1 MDREF
6 HRRWQGIALVAWL
19 ICCPSVSIAQQPTE
33 PADPTSATPP
43 AASPMPEPSPLVGDP
58 KTPEE
63 LFEAA
68 VLMAGIVRPDLA
80 AMYLDKLVGMEL
92 DDEALLAL
100 RDKFGAAP
108 MLRLLNIKELKASAE
123 KLLDRTNV
131 VVARRASD
139 PARALR
145 LLQKLDGKDPDQQ
158 AAGLFELRALG
169 ERAVPGLLA
178 VLSDP
183 AQQAHH
189 ESVLATLVQVGPPAI
204 PLLIGGLQSPDAE
217 FRAQIVTVLGY
228 LRAQQAAPYLWHQAL
243 SPSEP
248 DAMRA
253 TARMAL
259 GRIFQVPESGVDR
272 IASQG
277 TIAKLTQIAGRHF
290 RHEQAWP
297 VDEQGRVTLWMW
309 NADQKTVVPTPHTPG
324 DASDITGLLLARQA
338 LSLAPDVRKV
348 QVLYLSLALT
358 SEIHRAGFDQPLPT
372 GPGTAHDL
380 ALSVGPAVVLDVL
393 SESLAASRPETA
405 VAALRVIEQ
414 IGTRAQLAGTDGKRS
429 PILAALD
436 YPDPRVQFA
445 AASAI
450 LQFDPQSDFR
460 GATRVVE
467 VLKRAAASNP
477 RPHAVVG
484 EVSAARAALIG
495 GFLRDL
501 GYEPLVH
508 LSGREAFRA
517 AASRADVELVV
528 LHPNIIRWALS
539 ETLANL
545 RADSRTAGI
554 PIVVHGPGE
563 LQSRLRTQ
571 IGNYRLVSYA
581 HGAEVTDDF
590 ESQVRPFLAQI
601 KTPAMS
607 DTERAGL
614 RKDAIGWL
622 AHIAAGRRTRI
633 FEITGAAG
641 VLMEALIDP
650 QVARSALDTLAEIPT
665 QEVQRRIAELVL
677 DQQAPIDLRQ
687 VAALR
692 LTFHLQRFGLLLSN
706 ESINS
711 LHQLWK
717 DPAQPADFRTALG
730 GMIGSLKPDDTLVGK
745 RLQAFP
751 TSK

>member
-6 HRRWQGIALVAWL
+6 HGRWQGIALVAWL
-19 ICCPSVSIAQQPTE
+19 ICCPSVSFAQQPDA
-33 PADPTSATPP
+33 PADPNGTTPP
-43 AASPMPEPSPLVGDP
+43 AASPMPEPSPLVGEP

-63 LFEAA
+63 LFEATM
-68 VLMAGIVRPDLA
+68 LMAGIVRPDLA
-80 AMYLDKLVGMEL
+80 AMYLDKLVSLEL
-92 DDEALLAL
+92 DEEALLAL

-108 MLRLLNIKELKASAE
+108 MLRLMNIKELKSAAE
-123 KLLDRTNV
+123 KLLDQTNA
-131 VVARRASD
+131 VVARRAAD

-145 LLQKLDGKDPDQQ
+145 LLQKLDGKDSEQQ

-178 VLSDP
+178 VLSNP
-183 AQQAHH
+183 AEEAHH

-204 PLLIGGLQSPDAE
+204 PLLIGALQSPDAA
-217 FRAQIVTVLGY
+217 FRAKIVTVLGY

-243 SPSEP
+243 SPREP

-259 GRIFQVPESGVDR
+259 GRIFKVPESGVDR

-290 RHEQAWP
+290 RHEYAWP
-297 VDEQGRVTLWMW
+297 VDAQGRVTLWMW
-309 NADQKTVVPTPHTPG
+309 NADQKTVVATPQTPG
-324 DASDITGLLLARQA
+324 DASDFTGLLLARQA
-338 LSLAPDVRKV
+338 LSLAPDIRKV

-380 ALSVGPAVVLDVL
+380 ALSVGPSVVLDVL
-393 SESLAASRPETA
+393 TESLTASRPETA
-405 VAALRVIEQ
+405 VAALKVIEQ
-414 IGTRAQLAGTDGKRS
+414 IGTRAELAGSDGKRS
-429 PILAALD
+429 PVILALD

-450 LQFDPQSDFR
+450 LQFDPQADFR

-467 VLKRAAASNP
+467 VLQRAAAASP

-484 EVSAARAALIG
+484 EVSATRAAQIG

-501 GYEPLVH
+501 GYEPLIH
-508 LSGREAFRA
+508 MSGREAFRA
-517 AASRADVELVV
+517 AAGRADVELVV
-528 LHPNIIRWALS
+528 LHPNLIRWALS

-554 PIVVHGPGE
+554 PIVVHGPGD
-563 LQSRLRTQ
+563 LQPRLRTQ
-571 IGNYRLVSYA
+571 LGNYRLVSYA
-581 HGAEVTDDF
+581 TGSEVTEDF
-590 ESQVRPFLAQI
+590 EMQLRPFLAQI
-601 KTPAMS
+601 KTPPMN
-607 DTERAGL
+607 DTQRAAL
-614 RKDAIGWL
+614 RKDAIDWF

-633 FEITGAAG
+633 FDITGAAT
-641 VLMEALIDP
+641 VLMDALIDP
-650 QVARSALDTLAEIPT
+650 QLARPALDTLAEIPT
-665 QEVQRRIAELVL
+665 QSVQRRIAELVL
-677 DQQAPIDLRQ
+677 DQQSPIELRE

-692 LTFHLQRFGLLLSN
+692 LTFHLQRFGLLLPK
-706 ESINS
+706 ELIGD
-711 LHQLWK
+711 LHRLWN
-717 DPAQPADFRTALG
+717 DPGQPADFRTALG

-751 TSK
+751 AAK